1 MAGEKNDPFE
11 PRCFLESKAHP
22 YWNREET
29 YYVMTHLFSP
39 SNVDK
44 WRRTG
49 GAILHESTLAEQK
62 EGVANTYYEEIRQ
75 GWEGTRNKKGEYVI
89 AAVQLLG
96 IDALRL
102 PPLEEKIVRDRV
114 EQDNRYPLFEALS
127 RLGSEVC
134 RAMRS
139 WRNQIE
145 TGIPKERREPR
156 EWLHKVHKALI
167 PKTKGKRTKILN
179 ASHKNV
185 VACYYREL
193 FRLYHIQDSLR
204 SEQGTK
210 SEKVASASQKFGMQL
225 GDIRSFWGLD
235 EEDNPDK
242 QPLGLREMARI
253 LTCRQFKITQP
264 RLSNILSRWF

>member
-1 MAGEKNDPFE
+1 MVRENNDPFE
-11 PRCFLESKAHP
+11 PRCFLESKSDP

-62 EGVANTYYEEIRQ
+62 EGIANTYYEEIRQ
-75 GWEGTRNKKGEYVI
+75 GWERTRNKKGEYVI

-102 PPLEEKIVRDRV
+102 PPLKEKIVRDRV

-134 RAMRS
+134 RVMRS

-145 TGIPKERREPR
+145 KGSPKERREPR

-167 PKTKGKRTKILN
+167 PKTKGKRTKILKV
-179 ASHKNV
+179 AHKEV
-185 VACYYREL
+185 VTCYYREL
-193 FRLYHIQDSLR
+193 FRLYHIQNWLR
-204 SEQGTK
+204 SGQGSK
-210 SEKVASASQKFGMQL
+210 SKRVASASEKFGL
-225 GDIRSFWGLD
+225 PLEDLRSFWGLNETD
-235 EEDNPDK
+235 EPDK

-253 LTCRQFKITQP
+253 LTCRQLRITQP
-264 RLSNILSRWF
+264 RLSNIISRWF